1 MNMDKEAKQYLE
13 TADEIV
19 SRVSQSYLQA
29 LDDVGEQPM
38 PVVLLSL
45 IKFSAA
51 IIHGLSME
59 EDNEEEVAELYLKGV
74 LGMLESM
81 KNDKKREQVIA
92 AVQESIEELKKERD
106 KLQERLDKLIM
117 EKYLKMR
124 GDIKTKGN

>member
-1 MNMDKEAKQYLE
+1 MNKEAKQYLE

-19 SRVSQSYLQA
+19 RRVSQSYLQA

-51 IIHGLSME
+51 IIHGISME
-59 EDNEEEVAELYLKGV
+59 EDNEEEVTELYLKGV

-106 KLQERLDKLIM
+106 KLQERLDNLIM
-117 EKYLKMR
+117 ERYLKM
-124 GDIKTKGN
+124 GGGKNIKGN

>member
-117 EKYLKMR
+117 EKYLKMG

>member
-19 SRVSQSYLQA
+19 SRVSQSYLQV

-117 EKYLKMR
+117 EKYLKMG